1 MKKRITIV
9 ALIVILLPI
18 AGLSVMSIF
27 SRRPTNLGV
36 TDGLLAPCPSSPNS
50 VSTQATAEQHR
61 MEPIPFDGSSEEAI
75 ERLKTVIEAESRAR
89 VVTERPDYI
98 HAEFTSAL
106 FRFVDDVEF
115 YVDDENN
122 VIHFRSASRA
132 GYSDLG
138 VNRKRMNAIR
148 SKFEQVSD

>member
-1 MKKRITIV
+1 MKKRIGVV

-18 AGLSVMSIF
+18 AGLSIMSIF
-27 SRRPTNLGV
+27 SRRPTHLGV
-36 TDGLLAPCPSSPNS
+36 TDGRLAPCPSSPNC
-50 VSTQATAEQHR
+50 VSTQATNEQHR
-61 MEPIPFDGSSEEAI
+61 MEPLSFDGSSEEAI
-75 ERLKTVIEAESRAR
+75 RRLKTIIETELRTKIVTQRA
-89 VVTERPDYI
+89 DYI

-115 YVDDENN
+115 YLDQEHK

-148 SKFEQVSD
+148 SKFQQTDE

>member
-1 MKKRITIV
+1 MKKKLAIV
-9 ALIVILLPI
+9 AVILILLPI

-27 SRRPTNLGV
+27 SRKPTNLGV
-36 TDGLLAPCPSSPNS
+36 TDGRLAPCPSSPNC
-50 VSTQATAEQHR
+50 VSTQATDEQHR
-61 MEPIPFDGSSEEAI
+61 MEPIPFDGSTEEVMR
-75 ERLKTVIEAESRAR
+75 RLKAVIEAEPRAK
-89 VVTERPDYI
+89 VVTEQPDYI
-98 HAEFTSAL
+98 HAEFSSAL

-138 VNRKRMNAIR
+138 VNRKRMNALR
-148 SKFEQVSD
+148 SKFEQVDE

>member
-1 MKKRITIV
+1 MKKKLAIA

-18 AGLSVMSIF
+18 AGLSTMSIF

-36 TDGLLAPCPSSPNS
+36 TDGRLAPCPSSPNC
-50 VSTQATAEQHR
+50 VSTQATDDQHR

-75 ERLKTVIEAESRAR
+75 QRLKAILESEPRAK
-89 VVTERPDYI
+89 VVTERPGYI
-98 HAEFTSAL
+98 HVEFISAL

-115 YVDDENN
+115 FVDEENN
-122 VIHFRSASRA
+122 VIHFRSASRV

-138 VNRKRMNAIR
+138 VNRKRMEAIR
-148 SKFEQVSD
+148 SKFEQAGE